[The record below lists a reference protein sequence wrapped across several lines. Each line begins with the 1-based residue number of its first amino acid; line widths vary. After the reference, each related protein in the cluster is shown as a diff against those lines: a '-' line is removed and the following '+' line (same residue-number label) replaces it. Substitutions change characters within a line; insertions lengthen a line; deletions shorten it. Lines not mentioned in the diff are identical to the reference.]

1 MPAHPGPLR
10 RENPDSPQGHKER
23 NLGQDTKKTFTAENT
38 EDAER
43 LPPLKKRLSHP
54 PIEQGGLL
62 VGFVNGGRTG
72 FLLFVK
78 ERDRGRFLPNRSS
91 SLPSKPL
98 SQEASGI
105 HRKSRPWAIMTMLS
119 LCERHRRTAGGM
131 ESTLHSKERT

>member
-62 VGFVNGGRTG
+62 VGFVNGGKDWIPPVCKR
-72 FLLFVK
+72 
-78 ERDRGRFLPNRSS
+78 
-91 SLPSKPL
+91 
-98 SQEASGI
+98 
-105 HRKSRPWAIMTMLS
+105 
-119 LCERHRRTAGGM
+119 AGQG
-131 ESTLHSKERT
+131 EISPEQKQ